1 VVINLNAE
9 PSTLGLHWNRVIMNM
24 YWGIVGFTILVG
36 QITYYLEDTTSPWV
50 LGEHMDP
57 DLFFMYMALVLLV
70 LCAEILRKYI
80 QHIFDYVLIVIGF
93 LFAIITM
100 ITIGQTIQG
109 LQISLEIP
117 ILVSM
122 FYFDQK
128 RLWFAGVLTLFGFLI
143 LYVFLGALQ
152 SQISI
157 NDLVSIAGMIVATS
171 LIGHAVRIRGME
183 LLHSLE
189 RAVSSRKDIFV
200 DTITMEYTSKQDH
213 LTGLYNHITF
223 HEYLNILIQQCKI
236 NTLSLQLAIVD
247 IDNFKQINDTY
258 GHQHGDEVL
267 RRISALLLDSIT
279 MDDLVARYGGEEFA
293 LILTGKSPEESFQLM
308 ENIRNAIANLDFP
321 QLDHQSVTVSI
332 GMAEYVKELDKDTFF
347 QRADALLYKAKHL
360 GKNMTM
366 SELDKEI
373 SYGHQIEV

>member
-1 VVINLNAE
+1 MV
-9 PSTLGLHWNRVIMNM
+9 LHWNRVIMNM
-24 YWGIVGFTILVG
+24 YWVIVGFIILVG
-36 QITYYLEDTTSPWV
+36 QITIYLEDTASSWM
-50 LGEHMDP
+50 LGEYTDRDIFIMNI
-57 DLFFMYMALVLLV
+57 ALILL
-70 LCAEILRKYI
+70 LLSAEILRKYI
-80 QHIFDYVLIVIGF
+80 HRIFDYVLIVIGF
-93 LFAIITM
+93 FFAIIIM
-100 ITIGQTIQG
+100 ISTGDTIQG

-117 ILVSM
+117 ILVAM

-143 LYVFLGALQ
+143 LYVFIDALQ
-152 SQISI
+152 SQIPSY
-157 NDLVSIAGMIVATS
+157 DLVSIIGMIVATS

-223 HEYLNILIQQCKI
+223 HEYLNILIQQCKM
-236 NTLSLQLAIVD
+236 NTLPLQLAIVD

-267 RRISALLLDSIT
+267 RRISTLLLDSIT

-293 LILTGKSPEESFQLM
+293 LILTGKSPEASFQIV
-308 ENIRNAIANLDFP
+308 ENIRRAIANLDFSQP
-321 QLDHQSVTVSI
+321 GHQGVTVSI
-332 GMAEYVKELDKDTFF
+332 GMAKYVKELDKDTLFK
-347 QRADALLYKAKHL
+347 RADALLYKAKHL

-366 SELDKEI
+366 SELDKDN